1 MYNEE
6 ADRLA
11 RKESKNL
18 KYRDC
23 EVKKSPKIEGTLS
36 FIDWVEYYGNNSF
49 RYKNNKSYS
58 SR

>member
-23 EVKKSPKIEGTLS
+23 EVKKSPKNR
-36 FIDWVEYYGNNSF
+36 GNSKF
-49 RYKNNKSYS
+49 HRLGGVLWQ
-58 SR
+58 